1 MKAAKRQ
8 KEQLL
13 ELKRLQCNRKNE
25 AQINMAKIMR
35 GWYARTT
42 YLYVTQLTHSV
53 KIVQRAYRCR
63 LARKDLF
70 LRLVGFENLMNN
82 SIVSLKYHVTLL
94 YNRGCNYR

>member
-82 SIVSLKYHVTLL
+82 SIVSWKLSCKTVQ
-94 YNRGCNYR
+94 